1 MEHMNGE
8 IKSPKALLVD
18 LDDTIIG
25 NEIMKVQCLYR
36 TIDRFRTEMGHI
48 EPVEFVETFLSLGES
63 FWSDMDRNRIWRMKL
78 REAWKLIMEDVLL
91 KLGIDDSNLANKI
104 ANRYAKERND
114 SLFLFQGSRETLE
127 KLRQSGVILSLL
139 TNGNS
144 ETQREKINRFSL
156 EELFDHIFIEGEVG
170 IGKPDPRAY
179 SNALNVM
186 GVNPSDTWMIGD
198 NIQLDVNQPQL
209 MGIKGIWIDNK
220 PYPGI
225 KKDGITPF
233 LTVKSFHEVL
243 SIM

>member
-1 MEHMNGE
+1 MEQNIGK
-8 IKSPKALLVD
+8 IKSPRALLVD

-25 NEIMKVQCLYR
+25 NEINKIQCLYR
-36 TIDRFRTEMGHI
+36 TFAGFRSEIGQI
-48 EPVEFVETFLSLGES
+48 ESVEFVETFLSVSDS
-63 FWSDMDRNRIWRMKL
+63 FWSDKERNRIWRLKL
-78 REAWKLIMEDVLL
+78 GESWKLIMEQVLL
-91 KLGIDDSNLANKI
+91 KLDNDDSELPGKI
-104 ANRYAKERND
+104 AERYAKERHD
-114 SLFLFQGSRETLE
+114 SIYLFHRSVETLK
-127 KLRQSGVILSLL
+127 KLRQNGIILGLL

-144 ETQREKINRFSL
+144 PAQREKINRFSL
-156 EELFDHIFIEGEVG
+156 KELFDHIFIEGEVG

-179 SNALNVM
+179 SNALKVM

-225 KKDGITPF
+225 KKDGISPF
-233 LTVKSFHEVL
+233 HTVKSFHEVL

>member
-25 NEIMKVQCLYR
+25 NEIMKIQCLYR
-36 TIDRFRTEMGHI
+36 AIDRFRTEMGHI

-156 EELFDHIFIEGEVG
+156 KELFDHIFIEGEVG

-225 KKDGITPF
+225 KKDGISPF
-233 LTVKSFHEVL
+233 HTVKSFHEVL